1 MPTANNNN
9 YLDDVFVVHQ
19 KVRYG
24 FRYVSDQDQYDK
36 IEDWRLPEDCDER
49 VTGDC
54 DDFAIA
60 CRHLLREKGYDT
72 PRLLLCLT
80 ENGGGHLICVLGK
93 MALDNRQ
100 TYPVEV
106 ETLANRIGYKFI
118 SISGTNPG
126 DPWTKIA
133 GILSSSSN
141 NMIKEQKKKKTLND
155 DDSDIDIWNTLESM

>member
-1 MPTANNNN
+1 MPTANNSNNNN

-36 IEDWRLPEDCDER
+36 IEDWRLPEEDCEH

-60 CRHLLREKGYDT
+60 CRHLLREKGYE

-100 TYPVEV
+100 RSPIEI

-126 DPWTKIA
+126 DPWRT
-133 GILSSSSN
+133 ILSKTKETKEIII
-141 NMIKEQKKKKTLND
+141 IKDKKD
-155 DDSDIDIWNTLESM
+155 DDDIDIWNTLESM